1 MSSRIGFIGGGNMA
15 TSLIGGILESGTA
28 ASDIMVIDPVA
39 EQRTR
44 LQSRFGIETADDS
57 SHIESCN
64 VVILAVKPQVMRQVC
79 QAIKPASDTLYISI
93 AAGIPTDK
101 LAQWL
106 SDPGLSDSGLS
117 DPGLSDPGP
126 SDNQHGDNP
135 DGDNPD
141 SDNKE
146 QLAIIRC
153 MPNTPALLQCGA
165 SGLYANEYTSDAQRD
180 AAQHILEAV
189 GIVVWV
195 DNEDLIDAVTAVSGS
210 GPAYY
215 FLMMEAMQKAG
226 ESLGLSAEVS
236 RQLVLQTALGA
247 ARMATEGDDD
257 PATLRNKVTS
267 KGGTTEQAINSF
279 QSDGF
284 EEIVRRALTAARDR
298 GRTLARELT
307 SDDS

>member
-28 ASDIMVIDPVA
+28 ASDIIVIDPVA

-57 SHIESCN
+57 SRVESCS
-64 VVILAVKPQVMRQVC
+64 VVILAVKPQVMKEVC
-79 QAIKPASDTLYISI
+79 QAIKPDSGTLYISI
-93 AAGIPTDK
+93 AAGIPTGK

-106 SDPGLSDSGLS
+106 NDSGR
-117 DPGLSDPGP
+117 DDTRPYT
-126 SDNQHGDNP
+126 
-135 DGDNPD
+135 D
-141 SDNKE
+141 SG

-165 SGLYANEYTSDAQRD
+165 SGLYANEYTSDAQRNT
-180 AAQHILEAV
+180 ALHILEAV
-189 GIVVWV
+189 GIAVWV

-215 FLMMEAMQKAG
+215 FLMMEAMQQAG
-226 ESLGLSAEVS
+226 ESLGLSAEVA
-236 RQLVLQTALGA
+236 RKLVLQTALGA
-247 ARMATEGDDD
+247 ARMANEGDDD

-284 EEIVRRALTAARDR
+284 EEIVRRALIAARDR
-298 GRTLARELT
+298 GRTLAEELT

>member
-1 MSSRIGFIGGGNMA
+1 MSSRIAFIGGGNMA

-28 ASDIMVIDPVA
+28 ASDIIVIDPVA

-57 SHIESCN
+57 SRIESCS
-64 VVILAVKPQVMRQVC
+64 VVILAVKPQVMKEVC
-79 QAIKPASDTLYISI
+79 QAIKPDSDTLYISI
-93 AAGIPTDK
+93 AAGIPTGK

-106 SDPGLSDSGLS
+106 NDPVLNDSGR
-117 DPGLSDPGP
+117 DDTRPDTDNGP
-126 SDNQHGDNP
+126 
-135 DGDNPD
+135 
-141 SDNKE
+141 
-146 QLAIIRC
+146 LAIIRC

-165 SGLYANEYTSDAQRD
+165 SGLYANEYTSEAQRD
-180 AAQHILEAV
+180 TALQILEAV
-189 GIVVWV
+189 GIAVWV

-215 FLMMEAMQKAG
+215 FLMMEAMQQAG
-226 ESLGLSAEVS
+226 ESLGLSAEVA
-236 RQLVLQTALGA
+236 RKLVLQTALGA

-257 PATLRNKVTS
+257 PAALRNKVTS
-267 KGGTTEQAINSF
+267 KGGTTEQAISSF

-298 GRTLARELT
+298 GRTLAKELT